1 MRLCNADV
9 DEAERNPA
17 EFEDFDEPEDE
28 DGGDG
33 GVDGRDWTS
42 IIRSL
47 GRERWLRWFLTSNR
61 KLYILGCLNGHIMGI
76 SLHWEYTY

>member
-17 EFEDFDEPEDE
+17 EFEDFDEPEDG

-33 GVDGRDWTS
+33 GADGRDWTS
-42 IIRSL
+42 CK
-47 GRERWLRWFLTSNR
+47 R
-61 KLYILGCLNGHIMGI
+61 KIAVVSYIQ
-76 SLHWEYTY
+76 

>member
-33 GVDGRDWTS
+33 GADTLERLNFQNSQSRPSDGLRPCKWRITLVVS
-42 IIRSL
+42 YIR
-47 GRERWLRWFLTSNR
+47 
-61 KLYILGCLNGHIMGI
+61 
-76 SLHWEYTY
+76 

>member
-33 GVDGRDWTS
+33 GTDGE
-42 IIRSL
+42 L
-47 GRERWLRWFLTSNR
+47 ELRPSDCKTVS
-61 KLYILGCLNGHIMGI
+61 
-76 SLHWEYTY
+76 